1 MRSASQMGML
11 GDPSTPTSVAT
22 EISSRTQPNS
32 VELGHYTGV
41 PPQTQLKNELVA
53 PFGANPTATCI
64 VPATRENRFVIL
76 TAPLVGF
83 SIFVGDS
90 SGASPTQGIA
100 LPPGLPYEITLPGNQ
115 SLYAVTDAP
124 TYLRVRV
131 QVAAAITGDLE
142 RRL

>member
-1 MRSASQMGML
+1 MRSASQMGF
-11 GDPSTPTSVAT
+11 GDPSTPSSVA
-22 EISSRTQPNS
+22 SDNLVPRTQPNS
-32 VELGHYTGV
+32 VELGHYTGA

-53 PFGANPTATCI
+53 PVSAATPTCI
-64 VPATRENRFVIL
+64 VPATTQNRFVTL

-90 SGASPTQGIA
+90 SGASLTQGIA

-115 SLYAVTDAP
+115 ALYAVTDAP